1 MTSASDEFAVALI
14 EGRNDD
20 AISLIPR
27 LSDREWAVADAVSK
41 GRLEVCKALIDDFG
55 CDPNAGDED
64 ELPLR
69 LSIVF
74 GFPDVCEFLL
84 SRGADPNLDRDL
96 VSAVNSDVPENALII
111 AKLLVSHGVDVN
123 KTFAMFGDE
132 SNRRSALDF
141 ASKGSEVYEY
151 LRSIGAKTAAEIHA
165 E

>member
-1 MTSASDEFAVALI
+1 MTSMSEFKVALI
-14 EGRNDD
+14 QGRIDD

-27 LSDREWAVADAVSK
+27 LSDREGAVAEAVRK

-55 CDPNAGDED
+55 CDSNAGGED
-64 ELPLR
+64 ELPLAI
-69 LSIVF
+69 SIDF
-74 GFPDVCEFLL
+74 GYPDVCEFLL
-84 SRGADPNLDRDL
+84 SRGADPNLDRTL

-123 KTFAMFGDE
+123 RTFAMFGDE

-151 LRSIGAKTAAEIHA
+151 LRSVGAKTAAEIHA